1 MSFRILVNGERFV
14 LPNTENLL
22 NDTDL
27 ASAMAYASD
36 RARFYGEQ
44 CVECYLGE
52 SLIGRFFVRAEK
64 CANYLAR
71 AWNDDEQYLH
81 RRALCEQVKELE
93 KELAD
98 CEHWRA
104 VAEKERGILRE
115 KNRRIK
121 KAVK

>member
-64 CANYLAR
+64 CASYLGR
-71 AWNDDEQYLH
+71 AWDEGEQYLH

-93 KELAD
+93 IELGN

-115 KNRRIK
+115 KIAELKRQ
-121 KAVK
+121 